1 MLTKKK
7 LLIMTLT
14 VVLIFVVGFT
24 GVVVMGVS
32 RNDLQRM
39 YDKLKQTFSQE
50 EKEFYQSDSPSEEK
64 GRELKQTASELGK
77 LEAEFS
83 PESPET
89 ILARNIFIAKS
100 VLEDMK
106 VNYNSDE
113 PKQAKILEKLQDKI
127 NKLEKIGNDLKENKK
142 SVEELKKEYDTV
154 SKIKIIE

>member
-1 MLTKKK
+1 MK
-7 LLIMTLT
+7 LLNF
-14 VVLIFVVGFT
+14 VLLYIKT
-24 GVVVMGVS
+24 
-32 RNDLQRM
+32 
-39 YDKLKQTFSQE
+39 KLMVIV
-50 EKEFYQSDSPSEEK
+50 DI
-64 GRELKQTASELGK
+64 LASELGK

>member
-113 PKQAKILEKLQDKI
+113 
-127 NKLEKIGNDLKENKK
+127 
-142 SVEELKKEYDTV
+142 
-154 SKIKIIE
+154 